1 MELEGYKDRTFG
13 QGDAGNWVP
22 QGSLIGIM
30 LAHVFTKSL
39 KDKKKKQGGQEKLV
53 TIAADSTAFF
63 REVKNQFWITRVAE
77 SSCGGMWWG

>member
-1 MELEGYKDRTFG
+1 
-13 QGDAGNWVP
+13 
-22 QGSLIGIM
+22 M

-77 SSCGGMWWG
+77 SSCGGM